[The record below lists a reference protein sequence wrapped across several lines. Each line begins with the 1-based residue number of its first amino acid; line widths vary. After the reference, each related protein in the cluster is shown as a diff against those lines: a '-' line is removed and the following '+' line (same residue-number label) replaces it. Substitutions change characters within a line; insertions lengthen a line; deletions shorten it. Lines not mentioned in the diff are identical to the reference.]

1 MPKRSVTLLRNT
13 HAAPSGGRASWRFTG
28 PDGVEEDVQVT
39 GRFMADT
46 AQALRKG
53 TLAGLGIARL
63 PPSMAGLDMQ
73 AGLLVPVLPQYRRKG
88 HGLNVL
94 YPSRRQL
101 PLAVSAFIELVT
113 EKLGTVEALPAA
125 LRSGRS

>member
-1 MPKRSVTLLRNT
+1 MPSTLQELANHDCVTT
-13 HAAPSGGRASWRFTG
+13 APSGGRASWRFTS
-28 PDGVEEDVQVT
+28 PEGVEEDVQVT

-46 AQALRKG
+46 AQALRKA
-53 TLAGLGIARL
+53 TLAGLGIALL
-63 PPSMAGLDMQ
+63 PPGIAGLDMR

-101 PLAVSAFIELVT
+101 PLAVSAFIQLVT
-113 EKLGTVEALPAA
+113 EKLGAVETLPAV
-125 LRSGRS
+125 LR